1 MAAFGGERDN
11 EQSMSRLEVILF
23 VLGTAFQVAAMVF
36 AATIMGKE
44 TVRRP
49 WIALFA
55 ALLLMLG
62 FRVFRLLMTGSTSG
76 LSSDPSAVPWEAKAM
91 SLLGALVP
99 LGVSFLIFISLLSIR
114 RLALAERESK
124 ASAARRAIER
134 DAAEEQARASG
145 QKLKLVSDALP
156 SLIAYVDREQRYRF
170 NNRAYEA
177 WLAHPREYFLGKHL
191 RETWDEA
198 GYERLRPHVEAALS
212 GKLVNFE
219 LNMTYK
225 DGVARDVEV
234 TYSPDLAPDGT
245 VNGFGVLVNDVTERK
260 QAERLLERTAAERQK
275 LLDSER
281 QARGEVERVSGIKD
295 EFLATLSHELR
306 TPLNAILG
314 WAQLLHVGRLDDEER
329 AQGLETIERNA
340 RAQTQII
347 EDLLDMSR
355 IISGKIRLEVQR
367 VDLAAVLNAS
377 LDSVRPSAEAKS
389 IRLGKLLDS
398 RVTPICGDPA
408 RMQQIVWNLL
418 SNAIKFTPR
427 GGNVQV
433 SLERVNSQIEIVV
446 ADNGEGIQPDFLP
459 HIFERFRQQ
468 DSSTTRR
475 HAGLGLGLSIARQ
488 LVELHG
494 GTIRATS
501 AGQGRGATFTV
512 MLPLPAMREEA
523 EPPGSL
529 PASSGNDAICLSGIR
544 VLVVD
549 DEPDARELIRQVLR
563 DHDADVVTA
572 ASPQEAMVMLIR
584 ERPTVLVSD
593 IGMPD
598 ADGYDLMRSIRALS
612 AQDGGETPAVAL
624 TAFARSEDRT
634 RAMLAGYQVH
644 ISKPFE
650 PRELVATLASLVGRT
665 GRPAGSLARLDEPRP
680 YTEEID
686 RQIRENEGA

>member
-1 MAAFGGERDN
+1 VDAFGGECDN
-11 EQSMSRLEVILF
+11 EHSMSRLEVILF
-23 VLGTAFQVAAMVF
+23 VLGAAFQVAAMVF
-36 AATIMGKE
+36 AARMMGKE
-44 TVRRP
+44 NVRRP

-55 ALLLMLG
+55 ALLLMLS
-62 FRVFRLLMTGSTSG
+62 FRVFRVMVTGSPSV
-76 LSSDPSAVPWEAKAM
+76 LSSDPSAVPWDAKAL
-91 SLLGALVP
+91 SLLGTLVP
-99 LGVSFLIFISLLSIR
+99 LGVSFLIFISLLSVR
-114 RLALAERESK
+114 RLALAEREST
-124 ASAARRAIER
+124 AAAAHRAIER

-177 WLAHPREYFLGKHL
+177 WLCQPREYFLGKHL
-191 RETWDEA
+191 RETWDEPA
-198 GYERLRPHVEAALS
+198 YESIRPHVEAALS
-212 GKLVNFE
+212 GKLVNFQ
-219 LNMTYK
+219 LNMTFK
-225 DGVARDVEV
+225 DGVARDVDV

-260 QAERLLERTAAERQK
+260 QAERLLERTAAERQR
-275 LLDSER
+275 LLESER
-281 QARGEVERVSGIKD
+281 EARGEVERVSRIKD

-314 WAQLLHVGRLDDEER
+314 WAQLLRMGRLDDDER

-355 IISGKIRLEVQR
+355 IISGKIRLDVQR
-367 VDLAAVLNAS
+367 VDLAAVLNAAI
-377 LDSVRPSAEAKS
+377 DSVRPSAEAKS
-389 IRLGKLLDS
+389 IRLSKLLDT
-398 RVTPICGDPA
+398 RVAPISGDPA
-408 RMQQIVWNLL
+408 RMQQVVWNLL
-418 SNAIKFTPR
+418 SNAIKFTPK

-433 SLERVNSQIEIVV
+433 ILERVNSHIEVVV
-446 ADNGEGIQPDFLP
+446 ADNGEGIQPGFLA

-494 GTIRATS
+494 GTISVKS
-501 AGQGRGATFTV
+501 AGLGQGATFTV
-512 MLPLPAMREEA
+512 MLPLPAMREET
-523 EPPGSL
+523 EPPD
-529 PASSGNDAICLSGIR
+529 SGAAAPGHDSICLSGVR

-572 ASPQEAMVMLIR
+572 DSPAEAMAILKQQ
-584 ERPTVLVSD
+584 RPTVLISD
-593 IGMPD
+593 IGMPGK
-598 ADGYDLMRSIRALS
+598 DGYDLMRSIRALS
-612 AQDGGETPAVAL
+612 AEDGGETPAVAL

-650 PRELVATLASLVGRT
+650 PRELVATLASLAGRT
-665 GRPAGSLARLDEPRP
+665 GRPVAR
-680 YTEEID
+680 T
-686 RQIRENEGA
+686 